1 MKMFFSKKKKRK
13 SGVKKK
19 ERFNLKDFFTIPVT
33 SLTLISLILISSF
46 IFQLSVKEKQKTSII
61 DFEKLLRKNSYE
73 KKTGHRIQIEILNGC
88 GDAGIATLYS
98 NFLMHEGFDVIES
111 KNADNFD
118 YLNTNIIVHDRTKM
132 AIAQKLAKTL
142 DIKNIVMN
150 ENGIWDLSIIIG
162 KDYKIIDSFEKIKK
176 HFSPF

>member
-1 MKMFFSKKKKRK
+1 MKNPVYYIVSIFIISIALYFIK
-13 SGVKKK
+13 SYSNNSGENK
-19 ERFNLKDFFTIPVT
+19 
-33 SLTLISLILISSF
+33 SSG
-46 IFQLSVKEKQKTSII
+46 I
-61 DFEKLLRKNSYE
+61 DLKNSKIVKAE
-73 KKTGHRIQIEILNGC
+73 IEILNGC